1 MREDSWPEA
10 SGFQDPNQKRGQLL
24 PLARVQRS
32 EQVLAVTAGDPSDLL
47 QDVTPARG
55 QVKRVAASV
64 LRILPALHQSS
75 VLQLID
81 EGDQPARRQPKGLGD
96 HALIHAG
103 RLSQDAE
110 HPRMPWS
117 EVERLQA
124 PREPSRGGPGATGCW
139 RSAAM

>member
-1 MREDSWPEA
+1 M
-10 SGFQDPNQKRGQLL
+10 
-24 PLARVQRS
+24 
-32 EQVLAVTAGDPSDLL
+32 TAGDPSDLL

-75 VLQLID
+75 VLQPID

-117 EVERLQA
+117 EVEQDARDAEEALDRA
-124 PREPSRGGPGATGCW
+124 LDTVDVATRIAQGQ
-139 RSAAM
+139 R